1 MSFVR
6 RAATAIVG
14 TASAVALTIGL
25 VPLATAEDAVAAA
38 QAELAQLQTE
48 AAKVERDLQTSK
60 QEQVSAQRQYD
71 VTTADL
77 TDQQALVE
85 QMRVQ
90 VGRVAVAV
98 HQQSA
103 NLGAAS
109 LLFDADSEENF
120 LSDMAVMQ
128 SVTAITDEQMVRL
141 GSEQDRLVDLEA
153 AQADSLKKIQAEID
167 HQTEL
172 AAEYDGKVARAQLV
186 VDRLSS
192 DQKSALEAAANQAI
206 KDANLALLAGA
217 EAEAASLVS
226 RSGVTL
232 PASGEKGVWPT
243 SGPITSPFGYR
254 INPIGGYSELH
265 DGVDI
270 APPCGTPVRAAWTGV
285 VLSSRVEGGWG
296 NRIIVDSGTYK
307 AAYNHLQ
314 TMAVAPGE
322 VVQAGQIIA
331 SVGTTGYSTGCHLHF
346 STWLNGQIVDP
357 VGLF

>member
-6 RAATAIVG
+6 RATKALVG
-14 TASAVALTIGL
+14 TAAAVALTIGL
-25 VPLATAEDAVAAA
+25 VPFASAEDAVAAA
-38 QAELAQLQTE
+38 QAELTQLQTE
-48 AAKVERDLQTSK
+48 AAKVERDLETSK
-60 QEQVSAQRQYD
+60 QEQVTAQRQYD

-77 TDQQALVE
+77 DAQRVLVE

-90 VGRVAVAV
+90 VGRVAVAA

-103 NLGAAS
+103 NLGAAA
-109 LLFDADSEENF
+109 LLFDADSEERF

-141 GSEQDRLVDLEA
+141 GAEQERLVDLEA
-153 AQADSLKKIQAEID
+153 AQADSLKKIQAEVD
-167 HQTEL
+167 RQTEL

-186 VDRLSS
+186 VDRLSAE
-192 DQKSALEAAANQAI
+192 QKAALESAANRAI
-206 KDANLALLAGA
+206 MDANLALLAGA
-217 EAEAASLVS
+217 EAEAASLLS
-226 RSGVTL
+226 RSGITL
-232 PASGEKGVWPT
+232 PVSGEKGVWPT

-254 INPIGGYSELH
+254 VNPIGGYSELH
-265 DGVDI
+265 DGTDI
-270 APPCGTPVRAAWTGV
+270 APPCGTPVRASWTGV
-285 VLSSRVEGGWG
+285 VLSARAEGGWG

-314 TMAVAPGE
+314 TMAVSPGE

-346 STWLNGQIVDP
+346 STWVNGQIVDP
-357 VGLF
+357 VSLF

>member
-38 QAELAQLQTE
+38 QAELTQLQTE
-48 AAKVERDLQTSK
+48 AAQVERDLQTSK
-60 QEQVSAQRQYD
+60 QEQVTAQRQYD

-90 VGRVAVAV
+90 VGRVAVAA

-103 NLGAAS
+103 DLGAAT
-109 LLFDADSEENF
+109 LLFGADSEENF

-153 AQADSLKKIQAEID
+153 AQGDSLKKIQAEID

-186 VDRLSS
+186 VDRLSA

-217 EAEAASLVS
+217 EAEAASLLS

-254 INPIGGYSELH
+254 VNPIGGYSELEL
-265 DGVDI
+265 
-270 APPCGTPVRAAWTGV
+270 P
-285 VLSSRVEGGWG
+285 E
-296 NRIIVDSGTYK
+296 
-307 AAYNHLQ
+307 
-314 TMAVAPGE
+314 
-322 VVQAGQIIA
+322 A
-331 SVGTTGYSTGCHLHF
+331 SDEFERY
-346 STWLNGQIVDP
+346 
-357 VGLF
+357 

>member
-38 QAELAQLQTE
+38 QAELTQLQTE
-48 AAKVERDLQTSK
+48 AAQVERDLQTSK
-60 QEQVSAQRQYD
+60 QEQVTAQRQYD

-90 VGRVAVAV
+90 VGRVAVAA

-103 NLGAAS
+103 DLGAAT
-109 LLFDADSEENF
+109 LLFGADSEENF

-153 AQADSLKKIQAEID
+153 AQGDSLKKIQAEID

-172 AAEYDGKVARAQLV
+172 AAEYDGKVPRAQLV
-186 VDRLSS
+186 VDRLSA
-192 DQKSALEAAANQAI
+192 DQTSASEAAANQAN

-217 EAEAASLVS
+217 EAEAASLLS

-254 INPIGGYSELH
+254 VNPIGGYSELH

-285 VLSSRVEGGWG
+285 VLSARVEGGWG